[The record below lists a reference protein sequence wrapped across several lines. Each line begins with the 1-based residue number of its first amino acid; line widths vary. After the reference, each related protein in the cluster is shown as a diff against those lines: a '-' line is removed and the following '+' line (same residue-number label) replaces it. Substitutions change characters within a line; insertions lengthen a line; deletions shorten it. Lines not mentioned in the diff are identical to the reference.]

1 MPENLDAIK
10 EAYQRG
16 ILPEDLKPAFEEAVK
31 RGIISVG
38 APPEQPNFVQ
48 RAINTVSGKGRR
60 DESIGEFTTGF
71 DLPNPMK
78 TAAGVLFSTNE
89 QQISDILKEQI
100 PNAEFNKDRFGNL
113 LVKAPGRDW
122 EYINKPGLTPR
133 DVANSI
139 AQLSVFLKGGKLA
152 GGVTAGASLPIR
164 AAGQAATAGG
174 ISVGMDAAST
184 AAGSQQGVDLP
195 KAAVVAAAG
204 GSAEMLAPIF
214 SQLMRFTTGSGRIPT
229 VYEAR
234 LKMADLGFSPKDLTD
249 ETVQKFIEIS
259 RRAATPE
266 AAMRYAEAQGLPVP
280 VPLTKGQTTMLARD
294 QMFED
299 MATKGAYGEGAERI
313 MRGQAQMQ
321 DEALRANIPAIQ
333 QRIGGEGMRAQ
344 RGSAGQAVQEDLS
357 RRAQGL
363 NKVVGKQY
371 DIARAT
377 TGEAPASVGE
387 SIYVKIYDS
396 VADYM
401 PHAPGA
407 AKELETFKKLVAKP
421 PTTQKSMILGPDGQ
435 PIQNLNINE
444 GFNPTEIKSLYD
456 WRRKITKLSENAKDR
471 TEAAAFKSMKSAFD
485 DSMDD
490 AMMTALESGDKS
502 AVEAWRS
509 AIKARRAYGKV
520 FESGDLVE
528 KLIEKESGQFKIV
541 PEAASNAIFGVS
553 ETQLISR
560 PELARELKKMQV
572 ILSPENWNALREEAF
587 LRLAQRGEAGAF
599 QGGQRQFSGV
609 NLKKA
614 VDDMR
619 TKNPEVWHTLFN
631 DQEKALISQ
640 FANVAARVT
649 NPVRGGQNFSNTASA
664 LSNIVQKVGET
675 LLTGTKGQ
683 AFLSRIFPSVYE
695 GLMIGPAAQA
705 AKGGLPL
712 RQLPPGIA
720 GGAGGGMAFE
730 GAQ

>member
-1 MPENLDAIK
+1 MPIDPNKVQWKTDSIN
-10 EAYQRG
+10 
-16 ILPEDLKPAFEEAVK
+16 PEDVQWKQPQ
-31 RGIISVG
+31 
-38 APPEQPNFVQ
+38 EQPNIIQ
-48 RAINTVSGKGRR
+48 RAINAVSGKGQR
-60 DESIGEFTTGF
+60 DENIGEFTTGF

-78 TAAGVLFSTNE
+78 TAAGVLASTNE
-89 QQISDILKEQI
+89 QQIADILKENI
-100 PNAEFNKDRFGNL
+100 PGAEFNKDRFGNI

-139 AQLSVFLKGGKLA
+139 AQLAVFLRGGQA
-152 GGVTAGASLPIR
+152 VGGMMKGASLPFR
-164 AAGQAATAGG
+164 ALGQAATAGG
-174 ISVGMDAAST
+174 VSAGMDV
-184 AAGSQQGVDLP
+184 AAGVAGSKQGVDFP
-195 KAAVVAAAG
+195 KAAVVGAAG
-204 GSAEMLAPIF
+204 GSAEMLAPVF
-214 SQLMRFTTGSGRIPT
+214 SQLMRFATGSGRIPT

-234 LKMADLGFSPKDLTD
+234 LKMSSLGFNPQDLTD
-249 ETVQKFIEIS
+249 ETVQKFIDIS

-266 AAMRYAEAQGLPVP
+266 AALRYAEAQGLPVP

-299 MATKGAYGEGAERI
+299 QAIKGSYGEGAERI

-344 RGSAGQAVQEDLS
+344 RGSAGQAVQDDLA

-363 NKVVGKQY
+363 NKVVGEQY
-371 DIARAT
+371 DIARNT
-377 TGEAPASVGE
+377 VGEAPASVGE
-387 SIYVKIYDS
+387 SIYRNISNS

-407 AKELETFKKLVAKP
+407 AKELEAFNKLI
-421 PTTQKSMILGPDGQ
+421 QKTPKSEKSLILGPDGK
-435 PIQNLNINE
+435 PIQNLKIDE
-444 GFNPTEIKSLYD
+444 GFQPADIKALYD
-456 WRRKITKLSENAKDR
+456 WRRRITKLAENAKDR

-485 DSMDD
+485 DSLDD
-490 AMMTALESGDKS
+490 AMMTALESGDKA
-502 AVEAWRS
+502 AVDAWRS
-509 AIKARRAYGKV
+509 AINARKAYGKI
-520 FESGDLVE
+520 FQSDDLVE
-528 KLIEKESGQFKIV
+528 RLIERKGGQFKV
-541 PEAASNAIFGVS
+541 APEAVSNAIFGVS
-553 ETQLISR
+553 DTHLLSR

-614 VDDMR
+614 VDEMR
-619 TKNPEVWHTLFN
+619 VKNPEVWNTLF
-631 DQEKALISQ
+631 DEKERALIMQ
-640 FANVAARVT
+640 FSNVAARVT

-664 LSNIVQKVGET
+664 LSNIVQKVGES

-712 RQLPPGIA
+712 RQLPPGVA
-720 GGAGGGMAFE
+720 GGVGGGMAFE